1 MLQCLNVRNKCPAP
15 IFIFTISLLLVSSAL
30 ARIVDSE
37 FEVERL
43 SGFLDHERQNAD
55 FEKWRL
61 SDVGNL
67 RDQRKLSQLAE
78 KQNILEFHNE
88 KRAENLVEGGPEYL
102 RDLQF
107 RMRVLS
113 WEYVYQKSFVSQR
126 EDIRKRQRS
135 DVNISEVQELK
146 IFENGERV
154 DWKKRKFFASS
165 GGSSTSGG
173 TSTPGFNN
181 YNGRFENPPPP
192 PPFEGEFY
200 EEVPPPP
207 PPIFDEPPP
216 PPPPSY

>member
-1 MLQCLNVRNKCPAP
+1 
-15 IFIFTISLLLVSSAL
+15 
-30 ARIVDSE
+30 VDSE